1 MIIPHRGGRAG
12 GSLLP
17 LSEKLAPR
25 KRTGL
30 EFIYGAGESAAEVI
44 VGSGVTTWKPRAA
57 VAQDGD
63 DLWRGG
69 ATAQQFFSDP
79 FISDAPVRLWEAFKN
94 PQSVQPSSIAAG
106 RAGGWFAARQTV
118 CIDGIVGHVRRNRAR
133 RQRQVGRTSHTAFG
147 LLQQSATPRG
157 QASVG
162 VQHLQPRRIAASVA
176 SLWFFIGEPS
186 QTAQVTPIGAGQVAA
201 IGESQILA
209 DEAGDGRLD
218 GSGADSHPGLQIAGA
233 GLEYHT
239 RFVPGTSTYVEGAAE
254 KNPMIRRGYS
264 RDHRPDCEQLVIAL
278 IVNNEGFP
286 FSYETFDGNRTDVS
300 TMETI
305 LRMVERKYGKA
316 RRIWVFDRGIV
327 SEENLAAI
335 RKRDGQYLTGTPRSQ
350 MKQFEAELLKEDWT
364 QVRPEVEVKKVAIPQ
379 GEETYILCRT
389 SGRKEKEKAIRN
401 RFSNSMETALKGLE
415 KAIATGRLKDRNKME
430 RRLGKI
436 QARHPQVNDL
446 YDVALK
452 DTAEGVRLFW
462 QIKEDRKNWR
472 ESREGAY
479 LLRTNLQAET
489 AEELWS
495 KYMQLTEAEASFRA
509 LKSELSIR
517 PLFHQ
522 LEPRV
527 KAHVMV
533 AFLGYA
539 LWVTLKHLLKRRPA
553 IVPKPSASGVENAQ
567 PMTPMKAI
575 ALLST
580 LQSADIVLPTTDGR
594 EIRLRRITE
603 PTAEQKS
610 LLRQLGIS
618 LPEHLQFHRECS
630 ADSAIA

>member
-1 MIIPHRGGRAG
+1 MFLRPNHRGKDGKEHTYW
-12 GSLLP
+12 SLVETVRTADGPRQKTLCY
-17 LSEKLAPR
+17 LGELNSSAEARWLTTVEVFNQQGEAQQLKLFPSHVAPPPDDPQVAR
-25 KRTGL
+25 VLLNKVRLERTRQFGACFLGL
-30 EFIYGAGESAAEVI
+30 EL
-44 VGSGVTTWKPRAA
+44 WKRLELDRFFEQA
-57 VAQDGD
+57 VDGD
-63 DLWRGG
+63 PADVPWSRVAALLAINRLCAPGSELAIEQRWYPS
-69 ATAQQFFSDP
+69 TALD
-79 FISDAPVRLWEAFKN
+79 D
-94 PQSVQPSSIAAG
+94 
-106 RAGGWFAARQTV
+106 
-118 CIDGIVGHVRRNRAR
+118 
-133 RQRQVGRTSHTAFG
+133 
-147 LLQQSATPRG
+147 LLQVEEGKINDTRLYRCLDRILPHKTKLER
-157 QASVG
+157 
-162 VQHLQPRRIAASVA
+162 HLKNRY
-176 SLWFFIGEPS
+176 GELF
-186 QTAQVTPIGAGQVAA
+186 GAEFDV
-201 IGESQILA
+201 LLY
-209 DEAGDGRLD
+209 DL
-218 GSGADSHPGLQIAGA
+218 
-233 GLEYHT
+233 
-239 RFVPGTSTYVEGAAE
+239 TSTYVEGAAE
-254 KNPMIRRGYS
+254 KNPMVRRGYS

-335 RKRDGQYLTGTPRSQ
+335 RKREGQYLTGTPRSQ

-364 QVRPEVEVKKVAIPQ
+364 QVRPEVEIKKVSIPQ
-379 GEETYILCRT
+379 GEEIYILCRT

-415 KAIATGRLKDRNKME
+415 KAIVKGRLKDRNKME

-446 YDVALK
+446 YNVALK

-479 LLRTNLQAET
+479 LLRTNLQAAT

-553 IVPKPSASGVENAQ
+553 IVPKPSATEENAQ

-603 PTAEQKS
+603 PTAEQKL

-618 LPEHLQFHRECS
+618 LPEHLRFNRECS
-630 ADSAIA
+630 VDSAFA

>member
-1 MIIPHRGGRAG
+1 VLLNKVRLERTRQF
-12 GSLLP
+12 GSCLL
-17 LSEKLAPR
+17 
-25 KRTGL
+25 GL
-30 EFIYGAGESAAEVI
+30 ELWKRLELDGFFEAAVDGEPADVPWSRVAALLAINRLCAPGSELAIEQRWYPSTALDDLLGIEEGKINDTRLYRCLDRMLPHKTKLERHPKDRYGALFGAEFDVLLY
-44 VGSGVTTWKPRAA
+44 
-57 VAQDGD
+57 
-63 DLWRGG
+63 DL
-69 ATAQQFFSDP
+69 
-79 FISDAPVRLWEAFKN
+79 
-94 PQSVQPSSIAAG
+94 
-106 RAGGWFAARQTV
+106 
-118 CIDGIVGHVRRNRAR
+118 
-133 RQRQVGRTSHTAFG
+133 
-147 LLQQSATPRG
+147 
-157 QASVG
+157 
-162 VQHLQPRRIAASVA
+162 
-176 SLWFFIGEPS
+176 
-186 QTAQVTPIGAGQVAA
+186 
-201 IGESQILA
+201 
-209 DEAGDGRLD
+209 
-218 GSGADSHPGLQIAGA
+218 
-233 GLEYHT
+233 
-239 RFVPGTSTYVEGAAE
+239 TSTYVEGAGE
-254 KNPMIRRGYS
+254 KNPMVRRGYS

-278 IVNNEGFP
+278 IVNHEGFP
-286 FSYETFDGNRTDVS
+286 FSYETFDGNRSDVS
-300 TMETI
+300 TMEAI

-350 MKQFEAELLKEDWT
+350 MKQFEWDLLKEDWT
-364 QVRPEVEVKKVAIPQ
+364 RVRPEVEVKKVAIPQ

-389 SGRKEKEKAIRN
+389 AGRKEKEKAIRN

-415 KAIATGRLKDRNKME
+415 KAIVTGRLKDRHKME

-446 YDVALK
+446 YDLALR

-462 QIKEDRKNWR
+462 QIKEDRQSWR

-479 LLRTNLQAET
+479 LLCTNLKAET

-553 IVPKPSASGVENAQ
+553 IDPKLSASGADPVQ
-567 PMTPMKAI
+567 PMSPMKAV

-594 EIRLRRITE
+594 QIRLRRITE
-603 PTAEQKS
+603 PTVEQKT
-610 LLRQLGIS
+610 LLRQLGIC
-618 LPEHLQFHRECS
+618 LPEHLQFNRECS